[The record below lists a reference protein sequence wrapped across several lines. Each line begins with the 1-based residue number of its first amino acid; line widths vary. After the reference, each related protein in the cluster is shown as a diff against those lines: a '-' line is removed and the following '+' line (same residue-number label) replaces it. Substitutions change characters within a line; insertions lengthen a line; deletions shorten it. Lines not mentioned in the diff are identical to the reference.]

1 MKIAAAYLRV
11 STERQDEYS
20 LDSQLKLIRDYA
32 AKNDYIVPEDLVFI
46 DDGISG
52 RSAEKRPEFQR
63 MVGQA
68 KDKACPFEA
77 ILVWKY
83 SRFARNQ
90 EESIVY
96 KSMLARSGVDVVSIS
111 EPLAEG
117 PFGSLIERILEW
129 MDEFYSIR
137 LSAEVK
143 RGMTEK
149 VSRGEPVCHG
159 ALGYDLV
166 GRQYVPNNQADVVRR
181 IFSEYAAGKGLVS
194 IARDLGLDG
203 FRTKRGNPP
212 DNRYISYILHNP
224 VYIGKIRWNPKRR
237 AASMRIYD
245 DPDNMIIDGTHEPLI
260 SMELWEATQARLAQ
274 QAKAGRKYE
283 RQDQPVE
290 WMLKGLVRCSA
301 CGSTLTYASVSCPSM
316 QCHKYTR
323 GQCKVSHSLS
333 IAKANRLVIEALEQ
347 ALSSGSFP
355 VAPHLAPARNQ
366 GLDYERLIKQEYTKL
381 RRVQEAYEAG
391 IDTLEEYAQ
400 KKKKLLEKIK
410 ELESRAS
417 EAPAPEVDMDAFR
430 KKVVDVL
437 ELLRS
442 DTATEAA
449 KNEAL
454 KSIITHIVYEK
465 ARSRLAIYF
474 YY

>member
-32 AKNDYIVPEDLVFI
+32 GKNEYIVPEELVFV

-63 MVGQA
+63 MIGLA

-137 LSAEVK
+137 LAAEVK

-159 ALGYDLV
+159 ALGYDLE
-166 GRQYVPNNQADVVRR
+166 GKKYVPNDQAETVRR
-181 IFSEYAAGKGLVS
+181 IFADFSAGKGINS
-194 IARDLGLDG
+194 IARELGLEG
-203 FRTKRGNPP
+203 FRTRRGNPP

-224 VYIGKIRWNPKRR
+224 VYIGKIRWNPQRR
-237 AASMRIYD
+237 AASQRMYK
-245 DPDNMIIDGTHEPLI
+245 DPDNMLVQGAHEPIIDMQT
-260 SMELWEATQARLAQ
+260 WAAAQARLEHME
-274 QAKAGRKYE
+274 KAGRKYE
-283 RQDQPVE
+283 RREQPVE

-301 CGSTLTYASVSCPSM
+301 CGATLIYSALSCPSM
-316 QCHKYTR
+316 QCHRYSK
-323 GQCKVSHSLS
+323 GQCQVSHSLS
-333 IAKANRLVIEALEQ
+333 IAKANRQVIAALEQ
-347 ALSSGSFP
+347 AADYGIFP
-355 VAPHLAPARNQ
+355 MAPQSAQAAPAA
-366 GLDYERLIKQEYTKL
+366 DYSKLIAAEQLKL

-391 IDTLEEYAQ
+391 VDTLAEYAE
-400 KKKKLLEKIK
+400 KKKKLLDKIK
-410 ELESRAS
+410 ELESRAAA
-417 EAPAPEVDMDAFR
+417 APAQELDIEAYR
-430 KKVVDVL
+430 KKVYGVL
-437 ELLRS
+437 QLLRS
-442 DTATEAA
+442 DTASEAA
-449 KNEAL
+449 KNDAI
-454 KSIITHIVYEK
+454 KSIVSHIVYQK
-465 ARSRLAIYF
+465 DKSNLAIYF
-474 YY
+474 YA